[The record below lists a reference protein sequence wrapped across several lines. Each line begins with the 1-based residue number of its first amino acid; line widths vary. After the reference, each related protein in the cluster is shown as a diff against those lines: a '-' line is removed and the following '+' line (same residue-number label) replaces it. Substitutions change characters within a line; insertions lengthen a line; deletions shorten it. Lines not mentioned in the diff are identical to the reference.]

1 MLRKREDSDVYEIDR
16 ELTWKWAVE
25 RNAELQEELLK
36 LKGKHRR
43 LEKQFKKL
51 QVEHSRVLFDMDA
64 VIEHEVD
71 VKHKKAMEENRKLKF
86 KIRRLMEDL
95 EWNEKIFIE
104 SDNNFREWFHKAQ
117 ELEEENEELKKELNK
132 SKECWLFR
140 QEENEKLKEELSKLK
155 EKYGDIDL

>member
-71 VKHKKAMEENRKLKF
+71 VKHKKAVEENT
-86 KIRRLMEDL
+86 
-95 EWNEKIFIE
+95 
-104 SDNNFREWFHKAQ
+104 
-117 ELEEENEELKKELNK
+117 
-132 SKECWLFR
+132 
-140 QEENEKLKEELSKLK
+140 KLKELIASVIKMAYEKNDYDAMTYLIDESERLGFIYVSKSWK
-155 EKYGDIDL
+155 

>member
-71 VKHKKAMEENRKLKF
+71 VKHKKAVEENTML
-86 KIRRLMEDL
+86 
-95 EWNEKIFIE
+95 
-104 SDNNFREWFHKAQ
+104 
-117 ELEEENEELKKELNK
+117 KELIASVIKMAYEKNDYDAMTYLIDESERLGFIYVSK
-132 SKECWLFR
+132 SWK
-140 QEENEKLKEELSKLK
+140 
-155 EKYGDIDL
+155 

>member
-71 VKHKKAMEENRKLKF
+71 VKHKKAVEENT
-86 KIRRLMEDL
+86 
-95 EWNEKIFIE
+95 
-104 SDNNFREWFHKAQ
+104 
-117 ELEEENEELKKELNK
+117 
-132 SKECWLFR
+132 
-140 QEENEKLKEELSKLK
+140 KLKELIASVIKMAY
-155 EKYGDIDL
+155 EKNDYDAMTYLIDESERLGFIYVSESWK

>member
-36 LKGKHRR
+36 LKCKHRR

-71 VKHKKAMEENRKLKF
+71 VKHKKAIEENK
-86 KIRRLMEDL
+86 
-95 EWNEKIFIE
+95 
-104 SDNNFREWFHKAQ
+104 
-117 ELEEENEELKKELNK
+117 
-132 SKECWLFR
+132 
-140 QEENEKLKEELSKLK
+140 KLKELIASVIKMAYEKNDYDAMTYLIDESERLGFIYVSKSWK
-155 EKYGDIDL
+155 

>member
-64 VIEHEVD
+64 VIDHEVD
-71 VKHKKAMEENRKLKF
+71 VKHKKAMEENRKLKELIASVI
-86 KIRRLMEDL
+86 KMAYEKNDYDAMTYLIDESERLG
-95 EWNEKIFIE
+95 FIYV
-104 SDNNFREWFHKAQ
+104 S
-117 ELEEENEELKKELNK
+117 K
-132 SKECWLFR
+132 SWK
-140 QEENEKLKEELSKLK
+140 
-155 EKYGDIDL
+155 

>member
-1 MLRKREDSDVYEIDR
+1 MLRLNEDTHVYEIDR

-25 RNAELQEELLK
+25 RNAELQEELIK

-71 VKHKKAMEENRKLKF
+71 VKCKKAIEENK
-86 KIRRLMEDL
+86 
-95 EWNEKIFIE
+95 
-104 SDNNFREWFHKAQ
+104 
-117 ELEEENEELKKELNK
+117 
-132 SKECWLFR
+132 
-140 QEENEKLKEELSKLK
+140 KLKELIASVIKMAYEKNDYDAMTYLIDESERLGFIHVSKSWK
-155 EKYGDIDL
+155 

>member
-1 MLRKREDSDVYEIDR
+1 MLRINKDTHEYEIDR

-71 VKHKKAMEENRKLKF
+71 VKHKKAIEENK
-86 KIRRLMEDL
+86 
-95 EWNEKIFIE
+95 
-104 SDNNFREWFHKAQ
+104 
-117 ELEEENEELKKELNK
+117 
-132 SKECWLFR
+132 
-140 QEENEKLKEELSKLK
+140 KLKELIASVIKMAYEKNDYDAMTYLIDESERLGFIYVSKSWK
-155 EKYGDIDL
+155 